1 MINIKIMCVGK
12 VKDKNLS
19 YLISEY
25 QKRISKYAKLDIIEV
40 EDEKL
45 SQDLSD
51 LDIKIIKEKE
61 CNRIL
66 EKINKLNKS
75 YVIALDL
82 NGKNFSSVE
91 FSKKIEN
98 ISINGFST
106 IVFVIGGSLGI
117 SDELLSRSNYKI
129 CFSSL
134 TFPHQL
140 IRLFLCEQIFRAFK
154 IINNETYHH

>member
-12 VKDKNLS
+12 IKDKNLFS
-19 YLISEY
+19 LISEY

-40 EDEKL
+40 DDEKI
-45 SQDLSD
+45 SQNISD
-51 LDIKIIKEKE
+51 LDIKNVKEKE
-61 CNRIL
+61 CNKIL
-66 EKINKLNKS
+66 EKINKLNKP

-82 NGKNFSSVE
+82 KGKNFSSVE
-91 FSKKIEN
+91 FSQKIES
-98 ISINGFST
+98 ISVNGFST
-106 IVFVIGGSLGI
+106 VIFIIGGSLGI
-117 SDELLSRSNYKI
+117 SDELLNKCNDKF